1 MARKSCRL
9 TLPSL
14 FTSRIPVRRA
24 PSPLGASGAFSVP
37 ELGAEDTSAPVVFEA
52 GFSVVSVVP
61 PLLDDISGEDPAVD
75 AVVGWFGEVD
85 SSAES
90 LVVDRSVDV
99 VLEDSSVDDPF
110 VNEPVAASSV
120 STLLDGNPVDE
131 VSVSASD
138 SLSLDS
144 SNGTSFSPEALA
156 APFLTPVPASRP
168 APSDDRLAVS
178 TCTRADFSPADVG
191 ANRIRT
197 ICDPL
202 ELRSNGASPPTTV
215 NSSASGP
222 TIVRSV
228 TSRGR
233 LTGFSVVV
241 PRVRAEP
248 TATSPKS
255 TVRARAGAVLAT
267 RPPVPAAATTVA
279 PST

>member
-1 MARKSCRL
+1 MFSVLELGVEDTPVSDAL
-9 TLPSL
+9 EVDSL
-14 FTSRIPVRRA
+14 VV
-24 PSPLGASGAFSVP
+24 SPLADDVS
-37 ELGAEDTSAPVVFEA
+37 EEDA
-52 GFSVVSVVP
+52 
-61 PLLDDISGEDPAVD
+61 AVD
-75 AVVGWFGEVD
+75 GAVDRFVEAE

-90 LVVDRSVDV
+90 LAAGCSVAG
-99 VLEDSSVDDPF
+99 LPEESSLDGSPADALSA
-110 VNEPVAASSV
+110 ESSV
-120 STLLDGNPVDE
+120 SALLDADPLDDE
-131 VSVSASD
+131 SSFDSVS
-138 SLSLDS
+138 LGVS
-144 SNGTSFSPEALA
+144 SSPEALA
-156 APFLTPVPASRP
+156 APFLTPVPVRRP
-168 APSDDRLAVS
+168 ATSDDRLAVS

-233 LTGFSVVV
+233 LTGFSVVI